1 MGIVLLFPASPNPQT
16 EDMNYASVV
25 LFGTLILSLVW
36 YWFPVYGGV
45 HWFEGPVPTVGKGKG
60 SGGDGEDSDGRQSVE
75 EVVVEYLGKDSKES
89 SKEQVV

>member
-1 MGIVLLFPASPNPQT
+1 MGIVLLFPASPNPET

-45 HWFEGPVPTVGKGKG
+45 HWFEGPVPTVAKGKYR
-60 SGGDGEDSDGRQSVE
+60 SGDGDGSDRSGSTE
-75 EVVVEYLGKDSKES
+75 EVVVEYLGKDSKEG
-89 SKEQVV
+89 SKDHVV